1 MVLKRNREANNCPM
15 PGKTK
20 LHQNDVTN
28 ELYLLLNDFV
38 VMSFGCKILP
48 MHVVQIDSYVQINP
62 LAPCFKIIAQRIL

>member
-28 ELYLLLNDFV
+28 ELYLLLND
-38 VMSFGCKILP
+38 
-48 MHVVQIDSYVQINP
+48 
-62 LAPCFKIIAQRIL
+62 